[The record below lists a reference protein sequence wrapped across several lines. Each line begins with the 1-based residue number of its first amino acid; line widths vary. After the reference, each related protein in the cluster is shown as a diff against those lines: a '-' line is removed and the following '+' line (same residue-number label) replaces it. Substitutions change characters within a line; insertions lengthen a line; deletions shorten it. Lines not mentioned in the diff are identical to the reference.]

1 LTGDGPDRT
10 IDCLAPGGELMSR
23 VRAHLVV
30 SGRVQGVNFRYSTL
44 LQAESL
50 GITGWVRN
58 TPDGR
63 VELLAEGDEVEVKQL
78 VEWCRQGP
86 RSARVDRVEV
96 AIEAATGE
104 FDDFQINGSYW

>member
-1 LTGDGPDRT
+1 
-10 IDCLAPGGELMSR
+10 MSR
-23 VRAHLVV
+23 VRVHLVV

-58 TPDGR
+58 MPNGR
-63 VELLAEGDEVEVKQL
+63 VELLAEGDEVGVKQL
-78 VEWCRQGP
+78 VEWCPQGP

-104 FDDFQINGSYW
+104 FDDFQIHGSYW

>member
-1 LTGDGPDRT
+1 
-10 IDCLAPGGELMSR
+10 MSK

-50 GITGWVRN
+50 GLTGWVRN
-58 TPDGR
+58 MPDGR
-63 VELLAEGDEVEVKQL
+63 VELVAEGDEVEVKQL
-78 VEWCRQGP
+78 VDWCRQGP

-96 AIEAATGE
+96 ATEGATGE
-104 FDDFQINGSYW
+104 FDDFQIHGSYW